1 MPGVAGRSKL
11 GLFALWVLQFKESKI
26 SLPAPS
32 SGIQSKKCWTRNY
45 TQGASCA
52 SATKD
57 CGRMHQGHRGLE
69 KEQSDQ
75 RTRASWCPPKVTL
88 ARINLKEAS

>member
-11 GLFALWVLQFKESKI
+11 GLFALWVLQSKESKI

-32 SGIQSKKCWTRNY
+32 LGTWND

-52 SATKD
+52 LATKD
-57 CGRMHQGHRGLE
+57 CGRMHQGHRGRE
-69 KEQSDQ
+69 KGRSDP

-88 ARINLKEAS
+88 AQVNLKEAS